1 MKRFFY
7 RTLLVALLLNLMLI
21 GPAYAY
27 IDMGTGSMIFQMI
40 VGGLVG
46 ASFTIK
52 LYWRTIVK
60 KMRRLLGMPVIE
72 SEAAEGESHD
82 GQHSAKD

>member
-1 MKRFFY
+1 MKLCIY
-7 RTLLVALLLNLMLI
+7 RSLLVALILNLMLV
-21 GPAYAY
+21 GSAHAY

-60 KMRRLLGMPVIE
+60 KVRRLLGMPVIE
-72 SEAAEGESHD
+72 NVEAQ
-82 GQHSAKD
+82 GQADDSQQSTKD

>member
-7 RTLLVALLLNLMLI
+7 RPLLAAALLNLMLV
-21 GPAYAY
+21 GSAHAY

-40 VGGLVG
+40 VGGIVG

-52 LYWRTIVK
+52 LYWRAIVK
-60 KMRRLLGMPVIE
+60 KVRRLLGMPVIE
-72 SEAAEGESHD
+72 NEAAEGQSHD
-82 GQHSAKD
+82 SQHPAKD